1 MKKIVVL
8 AMCMCAYLGLFAQEG
23 AGKDVILVDYFT
35 YTESIGDSYPTTL
48 RHAVIGGLQATGR
61 LVIIDAD
68 AKQTL
73 THEMMHGA
81 VDYTSYEGT
90 DLHGKIDLVM
100 QRGNII
106 AENNEFKGN
115 RGDGKYLYRKPF
127 LGDL

>member
-1 MKKIVVL
+1 MIILFSEGVMKNKISSNKLVEV
-8 AMCMCAYLGLFAQEG
+8 ACTNPAKVYGMYPKKGIIEPG
-23 AGKDVILVDYFT
+23 AD
-35 YTESIGDSYPTTL
+35 GD
-48 RHAVIGGLQATGR
+48 

-90 DLHGKIDLVM
+90 PLNGKIDLVI

-115 RGDGKYLYRKPF
+115 RGDGQYIYRKPYF
-127 LGDL
+127 DI

>member
-1 MKKIVVL
+1 METAKIDFVITWVD
-8 AMCMCAYLGLFAQEG
+8 G
-23 AGKDVILVDYFT
+23 ADPIWYK
-35 YTESIGDSYPTTL
+35 E
-48 RHAVIGGLQATGR
+48 
-61 LVIIDAD
+61 
-68 AKQTL
+68 KL

-90 DLHGKIDLVM
+90 ELHGKIDLVM

-115 RGDGKYLYRKPF
+115 RGDGEYLYRKPF

>member
-1 MKKIVVL
+1 MILLFSEGVMKNKISINKLVEV
-8 AMCMCAYLGLFAQEG
+8 ACTNPAKVYGMYPKKGIIEPG
-23 AGKDVILVDYFT
+23 AD
-35 YTESIGDSYPTTL
+35 GD
-48 RHAVIGGLQATGR
+48 

-73 THEMMHGA
+73 THKMMHGA

>member
-1 MKKIVVL
+1 
-8 AMCMCAYLGLFAQEG
+8 
-23 AGKDVILVDYFT
+23 
-35 YTESIGDSYPTTL
+35 
-48 RHAVIGGLQATGR
+48 
-61 LVIIDAD
+61 
-68 AKQTL
+68 
-73 THEMMHGA
+73 MMQGA